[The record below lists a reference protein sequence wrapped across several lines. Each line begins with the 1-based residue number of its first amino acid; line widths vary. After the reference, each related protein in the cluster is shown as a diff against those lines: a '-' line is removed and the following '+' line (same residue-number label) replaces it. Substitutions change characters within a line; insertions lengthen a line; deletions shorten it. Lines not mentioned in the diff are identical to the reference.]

1 MRKNETGRGLPLLR
15 HGGEGRGEEGRDQS
29 GFALLELL
37 IALVLVSLALGLTA
51 QLLMESSQM
60 LTAAAAEQTDAP
72 MPLVLARIRGDVR
85 ASGGFEIVPA
95 EDGSARLYLLGHPA
109 GTVVY
114 DRAGRDLRRTVFD
127 DHGVV
132 LGSSPALRGVTQ
144 WSCGAVGPRL
154 LLVTVAHRRSRL
166 RAGVLPQMPGRR
178 GPVSEERAES
188 ILVAPRGSG
197 LGLSW

>member
-1 MRKNETGRGLPLLR
+1 MTKKAE
-15 HGGEGRGEEGRDQS
+15 GEGRGEEERDQS

-85 ASGGFEIVPA
+85 ASGGFDVVE
-95 EDGSARLYLLGHPA
+95 GRLYLLGHPA

-114 DRAGRDLRRTVFD
+114 DRAGRDLRRTVLD
-127 DHGVV
+127 EHGTV

-144 WSCGAVGPRL
+144 WSCGAVDTRL
-154 LLVTVAHRRSRL
+154 LLITVGHRRSLVRS
-166 RAGVLPQMPGRR
+166 GVLPQMPSRR
-178 GPVSEERAES
+178 GPVSEETVES

>member
-1 MRKNETGRGLPLLR
+1 MKDR
-15 HGGEGRGEEGRDQS
+15 

-37 IALVLVSLALGLTA
+37 IALVLVSLALALTA

-85 ASGGFEIVPA
+85 ASGGFEIV
-95 EDGSARLYLLGHPA
+95 EGRLYLFGHPA

-114 DRAGRDLRRTVFD
+114 DRAGRDLRRTVL
-127 DHGVV
+127 DHHGTV

-144 WSCGAVGPRL
+144 WSCGEVTPRL
-154 LLVTVAHRRSRL
+154 LLVTVGHRRSRL
-166 RAGVLPQMPGRR
+166 RAGVLPQMPSQR
-178 GPVSEERAES
+178 GPVAEERTES
-188 ILVAPRGSG
+188 ILVAPRGFG
-197 LGLSW
+197 LGASW

>member
-1 MRKNETGRGLPLLR
+1 MRQR
-15 HGGEGRGEEGRDQS
+15 

-85 ASGGFEIVPA
+85 ASGGFDVV
-95 EDGSARLYLLGHPA
+95 EDRLYLLGHPA

-114 DRAGRDLRRTVFD
+114 ERDGRELRRTVLD
-127 DHGVV
+127 QHGVIR
-132 LGSSPALRGVTQ
+132 GSSPALRGVTQ
-144 WSCGAVGPRL
+144 WSCGAIGPRL
-154 LLVTVAHRRSRL
+154 LLVTIGNRRSRL
-166 RAGVLPQMPGRR
+166 RAGVLPQMPSQR
-178 GPVSEERAES
+178 GPVSEERVES
-188 ILVAPRGSG
+188 ILVAPRGAG

>member
-1 MRKNETGRGLPLLR
+1 MRQR
-15 HGGEGRGEEGRDQS
+15 

-72 MPLVLARIRGDVR
+72 MPLVLARLRGDVR
-85 ASGGFEIVPA
+85 ASGGFDVVA
-95 EDGSARLYLLGHPA
+95 DRLYLLGHPA

-114 DRAGRDLRRTVFD
+114 EREGRDLRRTVLD
-127 DHGVV
+127 QHGV
-132 LGSSPALRGVTQ
+132 LRGSSSALRGVTQ

-154 LLVTVAHRRSRL
+154 LLVTVGHRRTLTSTR
-166 RAGVLPQMPGRR
+166 VLPLRPGRR
-178 GPVSEERAES
+178 LSQDLTES
-188 ILVAPRGSG
+188 ILVAPRGAG

>member
-1 MRKNETGRGLPLLR
+1 MKAR
-15 HGGEGRGEEGRDQS
+15 

-72 MPLVLARIRGDVR
+72 MPLVLARLRGDVR
-85 ASGGFEIVPA
+85 ASGGFEILAA
-95 EDGSARLYLLGHPA
+95 EDGSARLFLLGHPA
-109 GTVVY
+109 GTILY
-114 DRAGRDLRRTVFD
+114 ERAGRDLRRTVLNQ
-127 DHGVV
+127 HGAI
-132 LGSSPALRGVTQ
+132 LGSSSALRGVTQ

-154 LLVTVAHRRSRL
+154 LLISVGHRRSLL
-166 RAGVLPQMPGRR
+166 RAGVLPQIPSRR

>member
-1 MRKNETGRGLPLLR
+1 MRQR
-15 HGGEGRGEEGRDQS
+15 

-85 ASGGFEIVPA
+85 ASGGFDVVA
-95 EDGSARLYLLGHPA
+95 NRLYLLGHPA

-114 DRAGRDLRRTVFD
+114 EREGRDLRRTVLD
-127 DHGVV
+127 QHGVIR
-132 LGSSPALRGVTQ
+132 GSSSALRGVTQ
-144 WSCGAVGPRL
+144 WACGAVGPRL
-154 LLVTVAHRRSRL
+154 LLISVGHRRSRL
-166 RAGVLPQMPGRR
+166 RAGVLPQMPGQR
-178 GPVSEERAES
+178 GPVSEERVES
-188 ILVAPRGSG
+188 ILVAPRGAG

>member
-1 MRKNETGRGLPLLR
+1 MRQR
-15 HGGEGRGEEGRDQS
+15 

-85 ASGGFEIVPA
+85 ASGGFDVV
-95 EDGSARLYLLGHPA
+95 EDRLYLLGHPA

-114 DRAGRDLRRTVFD
+114 ERDGGELRRTVLD
-127 DHGVV
+127 QHGLI

-144 WSCGAVGPRL
+144 WSCGPIGTRL
-154 LLVTVAHRRSRL
+154 LLVTVGHDRSPL
-166 RAGVLPQMPGRR
+166 RTGVLPQMPRQHK
-178 GPVSEERAES
+178 PDERTES
-188 ILVAPRGSG
+188 ILVAPRGAG

>member
-1 MRKNETGRGLPLLR
+1 MKTR
-15 HGGEGRGEEGRDQS
+15 

-72 MPLVLARIRGDVR
+72 MPLVLARVRGDVR
-85 ASGGFEIVPA
+85 ASGGFEILAA
-95 EDGSARLYLLGHPA
+95 EDGSARLFLSGHPA
-109 GTVVY
+109 GTVLY
-114 DRAGRDLRRTVFD
+114 EHIGRDLRRTVLD
-127 DHGVV
+127 KDGVV
-132 LGSSPALRGVTQ
+132 LGSSTAMRGVIE

-154 LLVTVAHRRSRL
+154 LLVTIGNRRSLL
-166 RAGVLPQMPGRR
+166 RPGVLPQLPSRR
-178 GPVSEERAES
+178 GPVSEERTES
-188 ILVAPRGSG
+188 FLVAPRGAG

>member
-1 MRKNETGRGLPLLR
+1 MKAK
-15 HGGEGRGEEGRDQS
+15 

-60 LTAAAAEQTDAP
+60 LTTAAAEQTDAP

-85 ASGGFEIVPA
+85 ASGGFDVVVA

-114 DRAGRDLRRTVFD
+114 DRSGRDLRRTVLD
-127 DHGVV
+127 DHGAV

-144 WSCGAVGPRL
+144 WSCGEVGTRL
-154 LLVTVAHRRSRL
+154 LLITIGHRRSLVRV
-166 RAGVLPQMPGRR
+166 GMLPQVPGRR
-178 GPVSEERAES
+178 GPVSEERTES
-188 ILVAPRGSG
+188 ILVAPRGAG

>member
-1 MRKNETGRGLPLLR
+1 LIPSPLSPALSPVP
-15 HGGEGRGEEGRDQS
+15 GEREPDR

-60 LTAAAAEQTDAP
+60 LTTAAAEQTDAP

-85 ASGGFEIVPA
+85 ASGGFKVVE
-95 EDGSARLYLLGHPA
+95 ERLYLLGHPA

-114 DRAGRDLRRTVFD
+114 DRAGRDLRRTVLD
-127 DHGVV
+127 DHGAV

-144 WSCGAVGPRL
+144 WSCGEVGTRL
-154 LLVTVAHRRSRL
+154 LLITIGHRRSLVRV
-166 RAGVLPQMPGRR
+166 GMLPQVPGRR
-178 GPVSEERAES
+178 GPVSEERTES
-188 ILVAPRGSG
+188 ILVTPRGAG